1 MAERY
6 QLVDPYGRPVKR
18 ELLNQ
23 EVAKA
28 EFGTIRSPVSG
39 YPADGLDPVRLATI
53 LRQADQGDPVSY
65 LELAEILEERDPH
78 YLAVLGTR
86 KRSVSQLD
94 ITVETKGTTKDCE
107 KHADALRDWLTRDEL
122 QTELFD
128 MLDAVGKGYSFT
140 EIIWEHSGGLTIP
153 ARLEWRDPRWFR
165 FKREDLRTPV
175 MLTNGGQ
182 EEDLPAFKFVFTT
195 MKAKS
200 GLPLRSGLARVAAWT
215 WMFKAFTQRDWA
227 IFTQTYG
234 QPIRVGKYNS
244 SASEAE
250 KDTLFGAVANIA
262 GDCAAIIPEG
272 MAIEF
277 IESKSASSSSDL
289 YKERAVW
296 LDEQTSKAVLGQTA
310 TTDAKTGGLG
320 SGKEHRE
327 VQEDIERAD
336 AVQLRGHI
344 NQQLV
349 RAFVDL
355 NYGPQKIYPRLKI
368 GRPEEEDL
376 VAWTEGVTPW
386 VDRGLVV
393 SEQEVRGKFGLAAPE
408 SGEKT
413 LGKNPET
420 PPQNDVPPPEKGG
433 KRPESEFKRGL
444 NGVSGSAEGEDALQA
459 EQGPSGASE
468 PFSPVSA
475 LTGRLEQ
482 EMAPAMDD
490 TIKQIEG
497 MLEAS
502 SDLEEFREYLLSA
515 FPKLSTGQLTQVMA
529 QAITASVTAGMA
541 AVEDEA
547 GA

>member
-6 QLVDPYGRPVKR
+6 QLVDQYERPVRR
-18 ELLNQ
+18 ELLTQ
-23 EVAKA
+23 EIAKA

-86 KRSVSQLD
+86 KRSVSQLEVS
-94 ITVETKGTTKDCE
+94 VETKGTSAQEK

-140 EIIWEHSGGLTIP
+140 EIIWEHTDGMTVP

-175 MLTNGGQ
+175 MLSDGGQ
-182 EEDLPAFKFVFTT
+182 EEDLPAFKFVYTT

-272 MAIEF
+272 MTIEF
-277 IESKSASSSSDL
+277 IEAKSASASNDL

-296 LDEQTSKAVLGQTA
+296 LDEQTSKAVLGQTS

-349 RAFVDL
+349 RAFIGL
-355 NYGPQKIYPRLKI
+355 NYGPQKIYPRLMI

-376 VAWTEGVTPW
+376 VAWTEGITPW
-386 VDRGLVV
+386 TDRGLEVP
-393 SEQEVRGKFGLAAPE
+393 EQEVRTKFGVAAPQN
-408 SGEKT
+408 GEKT
-413 LGKNPET
+413 LGGKPD
-420 PPQNDVPPPEKGG
+420 PAADPQVQSSAGGVVPPEGGFKGGLKGG
-433 KRPESEFKRGL
+433 KPVL
-444 NGVSGSAEGEDALQA
+444 EGEAALQA
-459 EQGPSGASE
+459 EEPASGAALEAVPSG
-468 PFSPVSA
+468 FLSA
-475 LTGRLEQ
+475 RLEA
-482 EMAPAMDD
+482 EALPAMDSVL
-490 TIKQIEG
+490 TQIEG

-502 SDLEEFREYLLSA
+502 SDLEEFREHLLSA
-515 FPKLSTGQLTQVMA
+515 FPELNAGQLTEVMA
-529 QAITASVTAGMA
+529 QAITAGFAGGMSV
-541 AVEDEA
+541 VEEEA
-547 GA
+547 GG

>member
-6 QLVDPYGRPVKR
+6 QLVDQYERPVQR
-18 ELLNQ
+18 QLLTQ
-23 EVAKA
+23 EIAKA
-28 EFGTIRSPVSG
+28 EFGTIRSPVTG

-53 LRQADQGDPVSY
+53 LRQADQGDPVSF

-94 ITVETKGTTKDCE
+94 VTVETKGTGAQEK

-140 EIIWEHSGGLTIP
+140 EIIWEHTDGMTVP

-175 MLTNGGQ
+175 MLSDGGQ
-182 EEDLPAFKFVFTT
+182 EEDLPAFKFVYTT

-272 MAIEF
+272 MTIEF
-277 IESKSASSSSDL
+277 IEAKSASASNDL

-349 RAFVDL
+349 RAFIDL
-355 NYGPQKIYPRLKI
+355 NYGPQKIYPRLMI

-376 VAWTEGVTPW
+376 VAWTEGITPW
-386 VDRGLVV
+386 TDRGLEVP
-393 SEQEVRGKFGLAAPE
+393 EQEVRAKFGVAAPKG
-408 SGEKT
+408 GEKT
-413 LGKNPET
+413 LGGMPVSGADPQVQ
-420 PPQNDVPPPEKGG
+420 PPGESG
-433 KRPESEFKRGL
+433 KPAGSVFKRGL
-444 NGVSGSAEGEDALQA
+444 KGVKAVPEGEDALQA
-459 EQGPSGASE
+459 EQGRSEASE
-468 PFSPVSA
+468 EVSPVCA
-475 LTGRLEQ
+475 LTGLLEQ
-482 EMAPAMDD
+482 EMAPAMEDFLQ
-490 TIKQIEG
+490 QIEA
-497 MLEAS
+497 MVAAAS
-502 SDLEEFREYLLSA
+502 SLEELQEHVLSAYPNLSVDKIGGLLSQSIA
-515 FPKLSTGQLTQVMA
+515 AAIAGGR
-529 QAITASVTAGMA
+529 AIT
-541 AVEDEA
+541 EEEA
-547 GA
+547 GD

>member
-1 MAERY
+1 MAVGY
-6 QLVDPYGRPVKR
+6 KLVDPYGRPLKQ
-18 ELLNQ
+18 ELLTQ

-28 EFGTIRSPVSG
+28 EFGTVRSPVSG

-94 ITVETKGTTKDCE
+94 VTVETKGTGAQEK

-140 EIIWEHSGGLTIP
+140 EIIWEHTDGMTVPS
-153 ARLEWRDPRWFR
+153 RLEWRDPRWFR
-165 FKREDLRTPV
+165 FRREDLRTPM
-175 MLTNGGQ
+175 MLGDGGQ
-182 EEDLPAFKFVFTT
+182 EEDLPAFKFVYTT

-200 GLPLRSGLARVAAWT
+200 GLPLRSGLVRVAFWT
-215 WMFKAFTQRDWA
+215 WLFKALTQRDWA

-234 QPIRVGKYNS
+234 QPIRLGKYGPG
-244 SASEAE
+244 ASEYD

-262 GDCAAIIPEG
+262 GDCAAIIPES
-272 MAIEF
+272 MSIEF
-277 IESKSASSSSDL
+277 IEAKNSSSSSDL

-320 SGKEHRE
+320 SGKEHRQ

-349 RAFVDL
+349 RAFIDL
-355 NYGPQKIYPRLKI
+355 NFGPQKIYPRLMI

-376 VAWTEGVTPW
+376 VAWTEGITPW
-386 VDRGLVV
+386 TDRGLEIP
-393 SEQEVRGKFGLAAPE
+393 EQEVRTKFGVAAPKA
-408 SGEKT
+408 GEKT
-413 LGKNPET
+413 LGGKPDPAANPQVLPPGGGGNT
-420 PPQNDVPPPEKGG
+420 PEGGFKGGLKGG
-433 KRPESEFKRGL
+433 KP
-444 NGVSGSAEGEDALQA
+444 VPEGEAALQA
-459 EQGPSGASE
+459 EEPATGAPLEVPPSDAI
-468 PFSPVSA
+468 SA
-475 LTGRLEQ
+475 RLEA
-482 EMAPAMDD
+482 EALPAMDGIL
-490 TIKQIEG
+490 TRIEG

-502 SDLEEFREYLLSA
+502 SDLEEFREHLLSA
-515 FPKLSTGQLTQVMA
+515 FPEMNTGQLTEVMA
-529 QAITASVTAGMA
+529 QAITAGFAAGIA
-541 AVEDEA
+541 VVEDEA

>member
-6 QLVDPYGRPVKR
+6 QLVDQYGRKFQR
-18 ELLNQ
+18 KLLTQ
-23 EVAKA
+23 EIAKA
-28 EFGTIRSPVSG
+28 EFGTVRSPVSG

-65 LELAEILEERDPH
+65 LELAEIIEERDPH

-86 KRSVSQLD
+86 KRAVSQLD
-94 ITVETKGTTKDCE
+94 ITVETKGTTAAHS
-107 KHADALRDWLTRDEL
+107 KHADVLRDWLTRDEL

-128 MLDAVGKGYSFT
+128 ILDAVGKGYSFT
-140 EIIWEHSGGLTIP
+140 EIIWEHTGGMTVP
-153 ARLEWRDPRWFR
+153 ARLEWRNPTWFR
-165 FKREDLRTPV
+165 FKREDLQTPV
-175 MLTNGGQ
+175 MLTSGGQ
-182 EEDLPAFKFVFTT
+182 EEDLPAFKFIFAT

-244 SASEAE
+244 AASEAE

-272 MAIEF
+272 MSIEF
-277 IESKSASSSSDL
+277 IEAKSASSSNDL

-336 AVQLRGHI
+336 AVQLRGHL

-349 RAFVDL
+349 RAFIDL
-355 NYGPQKIYPRLKI
+355 NFGPQDIYPRLKI

-386 VDRGLVV
+386 VDRGLEV
-393 SEQEVRGKFGLAAPE
+393 SEQEVRSKFGLAAPQK
-408 SGEKT
+408 GEKI
-413 LGKNPET
+413 LGKTPET
-420 PPQNDVPPPEKGG
+420 PPHSQALPPEEGG
-433 KRPESEFKRGL
+433 TSSESEFKGGL
-444 NGVSGSAEGEDALQA
+444 KGGGGVSEGEDALQA
-459 EQGPSGASE
+459 EEALSGASE
-468 PFSPVSA
+468 AASPVSA
-475 LTGRLEQ
+475 LTDRMEQ
-482 EMAPAMDD
+482 EAAPAMRG
-490 TIKQIEG
+490 ILQQIEI
-497 MLEAS
+497 MMAAS
-502 SDLEEFREYLLSA
+502 SSLDELRENLLSA
-515 FPKLSTGQLTQVMA
+515 YSELRADALADVIA
-529 QAITASVTAGMA
+529 QGIAA
-541 AVEDEA
+541 AVAGGRAVTEEEA
-547 GA
+547 GD